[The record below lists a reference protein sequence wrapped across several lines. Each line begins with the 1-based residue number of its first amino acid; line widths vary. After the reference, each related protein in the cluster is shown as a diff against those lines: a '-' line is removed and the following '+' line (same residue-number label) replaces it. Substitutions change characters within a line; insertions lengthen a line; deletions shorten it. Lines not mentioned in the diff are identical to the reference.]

1 MFSIDGT
8 EWDMPCKITREASL
22 TASEISGM
30 MLDKSYFNDVIGMF
44 LTYTVTIVVPLG
56 KENFYSQLYEVL
68 TDPVDGHT
76 FVFPYNQDT
85 VQITGRI
92 EVVSDEYYK
101 EYGGRKIWRK
111 TSFTV
116 TANHPTKTYTLG
128 EAVARG
134 LTPLP
139 SVVDVEDGAVYEY
152 HANTGWQEIE
162 LKDAD
167 EVAY

>member
-8 EWDMPCKITREASL
+8 EWNMPCKITREASL

-44 LTYTVTIVVPLG
+44 LKYTVSVVVPLG
-56 KENFYSQLYEVL
+56 QENLYSSLYEVL

-76 FVFPYNQDT
+76 FVLPYNQDMVT
-85 VQITGRI
+85 IAGRI
-92 EVVSDEYYK
+92 EVVSDEYFRETNNHK
-101 EYGGRKIWRK
+101 VWRR
-111 TSFTV
+111 TQFTV
-116 TANHPTKTYTLG
+116 IANHPTKTYTLG
-128 EAVARG
+128 EAIERG

-139 SVVDVEDGAVYEY
+139 SVRDVEDGAVYEY
-152 HANTGWQEIE
+152 HTDTGWEEIE
-162 LKDAD
+162 LIDAD

>member
-8 EWDMPCKITREASL
+8 EWNMPCQIQRQAEMKASD
-22 TASEISGM
+22 ISGM

-56 KENFYSQLYEVL
+56 KENVYSELYEIL
-68 TDPVDGHT
+68 TDPVDAH
-76 FVFPYNQDT
+76 VCVLPYNQTT

-92 EVVSDEYYK
+92 ETVSDDYYREVNGHK
-101 EYGGRKIWRK
+101 VWRH
-111 TSFTV
+111 TTFTI
-116 TANHPTKTYTLG
+116 TANHPTKTYTLA
-128 EAVARG
+128 EMVQRG

-152 HANTGWQEIE
+152 HADTGWEEIE
-162 LKDAD
+162 MIDAD
-167 EVAY
+167 EVSY